1 MATYGKVYRGLIDC
15 GVEAIMAG
23 HIMQPAWAKKLNP
36 ALTDANMM
44 PATLSPELL
53 QGLLRGVLGFNG
65 MIVTDASHMVGLT
78 CMKKRRDLLPAA
90 IAAGCDMFLFFNDM
104 DEDFGYMLDGYRHGV
119 ITEARLQEALER
131 ILGLKAKLGLH
142 RKSPDQLVPPK
153 EVMET
158 VVGCAAHRAMA
169 KEISDR
175 AVTLVKHKQDIFPLT
190 PEKYP
195 RILIVPVKG
204 AGGGGI
210 FSLLHGKDGPS
221 TAQKVAKRLED
232 RGFSVEIY
240 MDPLTRMLEEQQQK
254 AALARAEGRE
264 PEHDPAN
271 TVMLY
276 FAGKSPVKDFV
287 GQQDLVL
294 TLSEVNGTGQ
304 TSERVAWAM
313 SKGGG
318 QIPWYVHELP
328 VVVASVGHPFL
339 LADVPQAQTYI
350 NAYDAQDSTLDALVA
365 KLCGD
370 SPFTGRDPVDAYC
383 GLWDTHM

>member
-1 MATYGKVYRGLIDC
+1 
-15 GVEAIMAG
+15 
-23 HIMQPAWAKKLNP
+23 
-36 ALTDANMM
+36 
-44 PATLSPELL
+44 
-53 QGLLRGVLGFNG
+53 
-65 MIVTDASHMVGLT
+65 
-78 CMKKRRDLLPAA
+78 
-90 IAAGCDMFLFFNDM
+90 
-104 DEDFGYMLDGYRHGV
+104 
-119 ITEARLQEALER
+119 
-131 ILGLKAKLGLH
+131 
-142 RKSPDQLVPPK
+142 
-153 EVMET
+153 
-158 VVGCAAHRAMA
+158 
-169 KEISDR
+169 
-175 AVTLVKHKQDIFPLT
+175 
-190 PEKYP
+190 
-195 RILIVPVKG
+195 
-204 AGGGGI
+204 
-210 FSLLHGKDGPS
+210 
-221 TAQKVAKRLED
+221 
-232 RGFSVEIY
+232 